1 LLFFDIVPRHQT
13 ESLTV
18 FDVYLNNRRLCRA
31 GVGGDGVLDAIVSW
45 VKLTGEAASTARR
58 LKRPTEEARLHVGG
72 LRENT
77 HLAWSDRDLRSGDRV
92 TIVLGRAQSHDP
104 PAREKR
110 SDPKRNERLE
120 RNYYLRLKRK
130 FEADRARSTSRS
142 RDAEDATSF
151 LNVDLDIW
159 SRTSLHPLV
168 NAFGK
173 RVIVLSVGKEGRR
186 YGAHLELSAGTNN
199 PDRLLRRFV
208 KQVQQLPRSA
218 KVLWNSARVREFNVG
233 VQAGRQPHAFELRLE
248 PETLRAVASVKAQI
262 GFTVYGTD

>member
-1 LLFFDIVPRHQT
+1 MI
-13 ESLTV
+13 
-18 FDVYLNNRRLCRA
+18 RRRA
-31 GVGGDGVLDAIVSW
+31 
-45 VKLTGEAASTARR
+45 
-58 LKRPTEEARLHVGG
+58 
-72 LRENT
+72 
-77 HLAWSDRDLRSGDRV
+77 RSGAIQNETRASNGTTTFASSGNSKRIERARPADRV
-92 TIVLGRAQSHDP
+92 TLQD
-104 PAREKR
+104 
-110 SDPKRNERLE
+110 
-120 RNYYLRLKRK
+120 
-130 FEADRARSTSRS
+130 T
-142 RDAEDATSF
+142 TSF

-186 YGAHLELSAGTNN
+186 YGAHLELSAGTND

-218 KVLWNSARVREFNVG
+218 KVLWNGARVREFNVG

-248 PETLRAVASVKAQI
+248 PETVRAVASVKAQI